1 MSLSLILQYT
11 CLSITAPTLQG
22 HLQIIKRYRDAIP
35 DPKPEVWRHDYKLA
49 GTKLAALNT
58 MRSNLVKELVQ
69 SDASQVMIDRR
80 QRLET
85 GVTALRVSELLKKV
99 ETVRGRIERSLKK
112 KQEMIAKHNSRI
124 QHQPASSHKLNRDS
138 PAVIDVDAIETD
150 DVDFDADEAA
160 PPTRRQT
167 IEDVAWQVEGLAN
180 EVETIAEFM
189 DIEHAKVGEEVQK
202 LIPAWEAFK
211 NEGGGK
217 EEREGVERML
227 TELAE
232 AMQAVRDGVETIQ
245 SITMYAE
252 QADADEEAE
261 MVKLRKEMALVRL
274 RKSCYVLSTPEF
286 PPVIQLQGERRTQQA
301 DLQKVRAEIENA
313 HWDLPMSVDQDEFI
327 ASIRARVEN
336 LIQPLF
342 DQLDAAETNEKR
354 LFKAMCD
361 QGLEEKRM
369 VEGAELNTAI
379 ADGRRRTNELIANA
393 LSTVAMVKKDVRESQ
408 RRQEARLAS
417 QRSASGNGQP

>member
-1 MSLSLILQYT
+1 MHELGKWKCPIIGFQNENRLAITIAEYTTDFFYLESMTELLLLLHLNCPLTRCQLLFKPKNHHPLQSLKKKLLCPRLCPLTLSQITFSEQSSPRIFWLILPKPVLVSFSLILQYT

-189 DIEHAKVGEEVQK
+189 DIEHAKVGEEGQK
-202 LIPAWEAFK
+202 IIPAWEAFK
-211 NEGGGK
+211 NEADGK
-217 EEREGVERML
+217 EEREGVERSL
-227 TELAE
+227 TELPE
-232 AMQAVRDGVETIQ
+232 AMQAGR
-245 SITMYAE
+245 
-252 QADADEEAE
+252 
-261 MVKLRKEMALVRL
+261 
-274 RKSCYVLSTPEF
+274 
-286 PPVIQLQGERRTQQA
+286 
-301 DLQKVRAEIENA
+301 
-313 HWDLPMSVDQDEFI
+313 
-327 ASIRARVEN
+327 
-336 LIQPLF
+336 
-342 DQLDAAETNEKR
+342 
-354 LFKAMCD
+354 
-361 QGLEEKRM
+361 
-369 VEGAELNTAI
+369 EGGGT
-379 ADGRRRTNELIANA
+379 
-393 LSTVAMVKKDVRESQ
+393 
-408 RRQEARLAS
+408 
-417 QRSASGNGQP
+417 